1 MVRMSNIDYNTPM
14 DDLISYDSI
23 QQMIVER
30 KFNGADITQVIDDV
44 YHIYEVASRIQTNT
58 KPRLYYDLFQQ
69 LIKTYGH

>member
-1 MVRMSNIDYNTPM
+1 MSSIDYNTPM

-58 KPRLYYDLFQQ
+58 NPRLYYDLFQQ

>member
-1 MVRMSNIDYNTPM
+1 MSNIDYNTPM

-44 YHIYEVASRIQTNT
+44 YHIYEVASRIKTNT
-58 KPRLYYDLFQQ
+58 NPRLYHDLFKQ

>member
-1 MVRMSNIDYNTPM
+1 MSNIDYNTPM

-44 YHIYEVASRIQTNT
+44 YHIYEVASRIQTNI

>member
-1 MVRMSNIDYNTPM
+1 MSNIYYNTPM

-44 YHIYEVASRIQTNT
+44 YHIYEVASRIQASTN
-58 KPRLYYDLFQQ
+58 PRLYYDLFQQ

>member
-1 MVRMSNIDYNTPM
+1 MSNIDYNTPM